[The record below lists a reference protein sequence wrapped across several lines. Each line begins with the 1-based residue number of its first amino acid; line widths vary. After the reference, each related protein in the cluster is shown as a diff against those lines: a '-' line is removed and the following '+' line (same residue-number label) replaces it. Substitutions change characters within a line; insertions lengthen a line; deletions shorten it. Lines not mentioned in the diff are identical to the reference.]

1 TLCGAGIVYSAKIN
15 GEPTTFGTSGLLY
28 RSNKVMYDR
37 ATRSLWSQ
45 LLGEPVIGPLANS
58 GIKLDFFPVNLTTWG
73 EWLAEHPDT
82 TILSLDTGYY
92 PPELYE
98 PEYDANSIYFEYR
111 NSSRTMFPVSE
122 RDDRLNI
129 KDQVITLSI
138 GDVHKAYAIKTLQQE
153 RIVNDT
159 VNGVNVVVLSGSNR
173 SLGAA
178 IYARGEKT
186 FGLPDDYD
194 PADPT
199 LGLPESLIDS
209 DGQEWRL
216 TDDALVNAADP
227 SQTLPRMP
235 SHQAYWFG
243 WFAFHPDT
251 QLYGV
256 DGG

>member
-1 TLCGAGIVYSAKIN
+1 MYSAKIN

-37 ATRSLWSQ
+37 TTRSLWSQ
-45 LLGEPVIGPLANS
+45 LLGEPVIGPLADS
-58 GIKLDFFPVNLTTWG
+58 GIRLDFFPVNLTTWG

-82 TILSLDTGYY
+82 TVLSLDTGYY

-111 NSSRTMFPVSE
+111 NSSKTMFPVSE
-122 RDDRLNI
+122 RDSRLNI
-129 KDQVITLSI
+129 KDQVLVLSI
-138 GDVHKAYAIKTLQQE
+138 LDISKAYPLNVLQQE
-153 RIVNDT
+153 RLVNDT
-159 VNGVNVVVLSGSNR
+159 VNGADVVVLSGSAR

-186 FGLPDDYD
+186 FGFPDDYD
-194 PADPT
+194 PADRIGGMPD
-199 LGLPESLIDS
+199 SLIDS

-216 TDDALVNAADP
+216 TDEALVNVADP
-227 SQTLPRMP
+227 SQTLRRMS
-235 SHQAYWFG
+235 SHQVYWFG

-251 QLYGV
+251 ELYGV

>member
-1 TLCGAGIVYSAKIN
+1 MYSAKIN

-37 ATRSLWSQ
+37 TTRSLWSQ
-45 LLGEPVIGPLANS
+45 LLGEPVIGPLADS

-92 PPELYE
+92 SPGQYE
-98 PEYDANSIYFEYR
+98 PEYDARSIYFDYR
-111 NSSRTMFPVSE
+111 NSSKTMFPVAG
-122 RDDRLNI
+122 RDSRLNI
-129 KDQVITLSI
+129 KDKVLVLSI
-138 GDVHKAYAIKTLQQE
+138 GDVSKAYPLKVLQQE

-159 VNGVNVVVLSGSNR
+159 LGGVNLVVLSGSNR

-178 IYARGEKT
+178 IYVRKEKS
-186 FGLPDDYD
+186 FDLPADYD
-194 PADPT
+194 PDS
-199 LGLPESLIDS
+199 GLPMSLFDA
-209 DGQEWRL
+209 DGSEWQL
-216 TDDALVNAADP
+216 TEEALVSVADP
-227 SQTLPRMP
+227 SQTLRRMP
-235 SHQAYWFG
+235 SHQVFWFG

-251 QLYGV
+251 ELYGI